1 MNSIQ
6 TTRMSQSGRFH
17 RDKNGKGSIITGK
30 PDYVLR
36 LFVSGLLQNSV
47 HAIKNLNQIC
57 EEHLGGN
64 YELEVIDI
72 YQQPD
77 LAKSEQI
84 IVIPVM
90 IVKFPLP
97 EKRLIGDLSDTKV
110 VLEILNIK

>member
-1 MNSIQ
+1 MP
-6 TTRMSQSGRFH
+6 QSGRYN
-17 RDKNGKGSIITGK
+17 RDKNGKGSVIIGK

-47 HAIKNLNQIC
+47 RAIKNLNQIC
-57 EEHLGGN
+57 EEHLSGN

-84 IVIPVM
+84 IIIPVL
-90 IVKFPLP
+90 IIKYPLP
-97 EKRLIGDLSDTKV
+97 ERRLIGDLSDTKV